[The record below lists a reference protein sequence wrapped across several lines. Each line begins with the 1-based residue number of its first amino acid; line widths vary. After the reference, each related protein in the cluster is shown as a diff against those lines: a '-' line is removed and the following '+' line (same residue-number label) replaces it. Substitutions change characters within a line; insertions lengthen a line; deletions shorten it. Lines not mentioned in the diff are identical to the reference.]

1 MLLHV
6 KTNGATDLIV
16 NIHSKNVEYI
26 QQMVD
31 LFENNVVAVRD
42 GGYYS
47 ESNIVEMDASIQL
60 GDKVVFAEN
69 RDETPKLIVC
79 ASKSEELVREY
90 DPQPLESYLSYK
102 KALQS
107 ANERNNSLSK
117 EIAFLK
123 DKVSSLESQTLDP
136 EVDPEGI

>member
-16 NIHSKNVEYI
+16 NIDSKNVEYI

-47 ESNIVEMDASIQL
+47 ESAVVEMDASIQL
-60 GDKVVFAEN
+60 GDKVVFEN

-79 ASKSEELVREY
+79 ANKSEELVREY
-90 DPQPLESYLSYK
+90 DPQPLESSLSYK
-102 KALQS
+102 KALQT

-123 DKVSSLESQTLDP
+123 DKVSSLESQIRDV
-136 EVDPEGI
+136 EES